1 MNDTSLH
8 AGAAADGQDHTR
20 RYVGAIA
27 VEVLVLAAIWLI
39 QRYFGS

>member
-8 AGAAADGQDHTR
+8 AGAGADERDHTR
-20 RYVGAIA
+20 RYVGVIA
-27 VEVLVLAAIWLI
+27 LEVLVLAVIWLI